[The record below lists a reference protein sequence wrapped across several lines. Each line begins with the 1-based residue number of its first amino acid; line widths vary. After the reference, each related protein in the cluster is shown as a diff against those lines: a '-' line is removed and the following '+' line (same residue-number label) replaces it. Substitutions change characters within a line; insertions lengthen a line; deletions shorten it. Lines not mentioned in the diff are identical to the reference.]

1 MARNRAFERPQSTAE
16 REASKLFQSADQKK
30 GMTEH
35 SLAQKAIR
43 DNRERLKA
51 ERLAARPLWLWER
64 RSIRGRVK
72 KVEKDKRFFASGTFG
87 FKRNLSRETRPGATH
102 EIFSCTA
109 KPDPPPPRLTFRHA
123 GMTNGRWSMAG
134 W

>member
-16 REASKLFQSADQKK
+16 REASKIFQSADQKK
-30 GMTEH
+30 GKTEH

-51 ERLAARPLWLWER
+51 ER

-72 KVEKDKRFFASGTFG
+72 RVEKDNRFFASGTFG
-87 FKRNLSRETRPGATH
+87 VKRNLSRETRPGATH
-102 EIFSCTA
+102 EIFSCTS
-109 KPDPPPPRLTFRHA
+109 KPNPPPHRFTSRRA
-123 GMTNGRWSMAG
+123 GMTNGRLSMAG